1 MTNLELRDLFQQFGS
16 NSMMRIRLL
25 HVTKKTNRPRGF
37 GYIAFT
43 GLEIAKSVLKI
54 RDNDI
59 GSDKKKHGIGCIVMR
74 EGLHFVRY
82 TKYLCNI
89 TNHVV
94 ILMIGT

>member
-43 GLEIAKSVLKI
+43 VIQKLQNRYLKI

-59 GSDKKKHGIGCIVMR
+59 GSDKKKDGIRCTVMR
-74 EGLHFVRY
+74 GLSGIQSTSETSR
-82 TKYLCNI
+82 I
-89 TNHVV
+89 TS
-94 ILMIGT
+94 

>member
-1 MTNLELRDLFQQFGS
+1 VTCFNNLV
-16 NSMMRIRLL
+16 NSMMRIHFL
-25 HVTKKTNRPRGF
+25 HVTKRQNVLVDLTTSRSLIQKV
-37 GYIAFT
+37 
-43 GLEIAKSVLKI
+43 AKSVLKFL
-54 RDNDI
+54 DNDI
-59 GSDKKKHGIGCIVMR
+59 GSDKKKNGIGCIVMR